1 MKTRLKN
8 YLSITKK
15 EWNGLVILV
24 VLIALVLVAP
34 YAYQLFRKDA
44 VTDLKDFDKAAA
56 QLNKAGTA
64 SGFDPEK
71 EKPNVVEKVQKTALF
86 PFDPNSVT
94 EIQLQQLGL
103 TLQQAETLIHY
114 RQKGGSFSEKED
126 LKKVYT
132 ISKEDY
138 DRLAPYI
145 YIPGAAYTKLMLSH
159 GKIVELNTAD
169 SAMLTKLKGVGPAS
183 AVLIIRYRGR
193 LGGFMRKEQLQE
205 VYGIDSARYKEIG
218 AQVSVNPGKIK
229 KIAIN
234 TISFDQLRLFPYLN
248 YKQGNAIIEYRREHG
263 NYTSMEDMKNI
274 VLLDDKILRKI
285 EPYISFQ

>member
-24 VLIALVLVAP
+24 ALIALVLVAP
-34 YAYQLFRKDA
+34 YAYQLFHKDA
-44 VTDLKDFDKAAA
+44 VIDLKDFDRAAA
-56 QLNKAGTA
+56 QLSKAGTA

-71 EKPNVVEKVQKTALF
+71 EKPKAVEKVQKTALF

-145 YIPGAAYTKLMLSH
+145 YMPEAAYTKLMLSH

-169 SAMLTKLKGVGPAS
+169 SAMLTNLKGVGPAS
-183 AVLIIRYRGR
+183 AVLIIRNRGR
-193 LGGFMRKEQLQE
+193 LGGFMRKVLLQE
-205 VYGIDSARYKEIG
+205 VYGIDSARYKQIE